1 MKYAIAWIATT
12 IVACTAIFVSANAA
26 WSLIMLIPG
35 FISMTIGLVEY
46 DTATRTTQ
54 EKERHESV

>member
-12 IVACTAIFVSANAA
+12 IVACTAIFVSGNAA

-35 FISMTIGLVEY
+35 FEAMMILCIEESDGS
-46 DTATRTTQ
+46 TRTAQ
-54 EKERHESV
+54 EKEGT